1 MHLES
6 DHKPLEIIV
15 KKPLATA
22 PPKLQRILLRMRKH
36 DYTVEYKPG
45 RKLVLPDMLSRA
57 PLPETI
63 DINNMEEETALH
75 VHLIQSSLP
84 VSKLKLEE
92 IREEIA
98 KDESLKNLSEIIK
111 HGWPETKACLRN
123 STRMF
128 WELKR

>member
-1 MHLES
+1 
-6 DHKPLEIIV
+6 
-15 KKPLATA
+15 
-22 PPKLQRILLRMRKH
+22 MRKH

-98 KDESLKNLSEIIK
+98 KDESLKDLSEIIK